1 MSNSFVVPRGQIM
14 QSRFKKHV
22 LSLNLE
28 KNYFFPIFA
37 MVNLCK
43 HDATKLS
50 PLSLYFERKKYIFC
64 QEQKNRQ
71 NTKN

>member
-37 MVNLCK
+37 MVKTLK
-43 HDATKLS
+43 
-50 PLSLYFERKKYIFC
+50 IFASTMPQSC
-64 QEQKNRQ
+64 LL
-71 NTKN
+71 